1 MSETVKKRLGFIS
14 FIQFLGV
21 LFVIYGH
28 SMNSIEVPLW
38 LLETKYWVYTY
49 HMPLFFLVSG
59 YLFSFNGGFGHKGG
73 YKGTLWSKFE
83 RLIIPYVIWNMLF
96 IAPKYFLTE
105 YSVDHIEFTPGYFL
119 QIMLSPRNNILG
131 HTWFLFAL
139 FEMFVLAII
148 LEKWKKNRLLWIPV
162 AMVLTIINCFGLG
175 ERFLAVGDLM
185 KNGIY
190 FWIGLLLG
198 TVDLNKLIDWA
209 RNKSL
214 FITLIFILIGGTII
228 WAFSHNGVR
237 STYLFNTCVLGCSV
251 ILLMGIIQIKFSINS
266 SFVDFVSFNS
276 FAIYIMH
283 WPILMIIRAIVHHT
297 LHLPPVVCMLT
308 MFFFGSAISMCI
320 VYLLRKMNR
329 PIMKGVRKYVF
340 GM

>member
-1 MSETVKKRLGFIS
+1 MSEIAKRRLGFIS
-14 FIQFLGV
+14 FIQFVGV
-21 LFVIYGH
+21 FSVIYGH
-28 SMNSIEVPLW
+28 SMNSIEVPQW

-59 YLFSFNGGFGHKGG
+59 YLFSFHGGFEHKGG

-96 IAPKYFLTE
+96 IAPKYFLTD
-105 YSVDHIEFTPGYFL
+105 YSVDHLKFTPSYFFH
-119 QIMLSPRNNILG
+119 IMLSPRDNILG

-139 FEMFVLAII
+139 FEMFVIAII
-148 LEKWKKNRLLWIPV
+148 LEKWKANKLLWIPV
-162 AMVLTIINCFGLG
+162 AMVLTVINCFGVG
-175 ERFLAVGDLM
+175 ERYLAVGDLM

-198 TVDLNKLIDWA
+198 TADLNKLIDWVVD
-209 RNKSL
+209 KTL
-214 FITLIFILIGGTII
+214 FIALMFILIGGTVV
-228 WAFSHNGVR
+228 WAFSHNGVH
-237 STYLFNTCVLGCSV
+237 SMYLFNTCVLGFAV
-251 ILLMGIIQIKFSINS
+251 ILLIGITQIKFSINNR
-266 SFVDFVSFNS
+266 FVDFVSVNS

-297 LHLPPVVCMLT
+297 LHLPPVICMLT
-308 MFFFGSAISMCI
+308 MFFLGGAISTCI
-320 VYLLRKMNR
+320 AYLLRKMNL
-329 PIMKGVRKYVF
+329 PYINVIRKYVF